1 MWGNS
6 NPHSLLVG
14 IKMVW
19 LEKTMVFLKN
29 QTQNYHM
36 IQQFH
41 YQIYTQEDGK
51 QGLEQVFAYLY
62 SLGHNS

>member
-1 MWGNS
+1 MAIITKTNNNRHWEDVGELKPS
-6 NPHSLLVG
+6 FITGG
-14 IKMVW
+14 IKMVQ

-41 YQIYTQEDGK
+41 
-51 QGLEQVFAYLY
+51 
-62 SLGHNS
+62 

>member
-1 MWGNS
+1 M
-6 NPHSLLVG
+6 VG
-14 IKMVW
+14 
-19 LEKTMVFLKN
+19 LEKSVVFLKN

-51 QGLEQVFAYLY
+51 QGLEQVFAYLCSLRHY
-62 SLGHNS
+62 S